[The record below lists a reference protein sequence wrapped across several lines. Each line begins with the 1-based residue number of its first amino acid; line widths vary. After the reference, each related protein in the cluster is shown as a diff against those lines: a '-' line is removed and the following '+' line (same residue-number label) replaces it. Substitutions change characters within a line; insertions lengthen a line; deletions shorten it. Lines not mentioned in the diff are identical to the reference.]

1 MRQQQQ
7 CAGRQDLSLAHCT
20 EQQGFQQNRQSAFV
34 LKRSLVLLFAVAC
47 GLSVANVYCAQ
58 PLLDAI
64 ARDFGVSQAS
74 AGLVVTVTQAG
85 YALGLFF
92 IVPLG
97 DLLDRRRLVVSQL
110 LISVLALIAVGISP
124 NMAVMLCS
132 VFVVGML
139 AVVIQV
145 LVAFA
150 ATLAT
155 PEERGNVVG
164 RVTSGVVIGILIAR
178 AAAGVLTD
186 IGGWRSVYLVSASLL
201 LLLAAALWKAL
212 PPGGNPDAPPSYRQL
227 LISVF
232 SLWGHEPVLRVRAGL
247 ALLIFAV
254 FNVLWTPLV
263 LPLSSPPISLSH
275 TAIGLFGLVGAA
287 GSFAAARAGRFADR
301 GLAQWTTG
309 AALVLLLAS
318 WPAIGFLHRS
328 LVALV
333 AGIVMLDLAVQAVHV
348 TNQSLIFA
356 RSPEARSRVVAVYM
370 TFYSVG
376 SGAGAIASTWV
387 FAHAGWGGVSL
398 LGAGLSATAL
408 AFWASTRQ
416 VTRGDSKVHLSST
429 TLEGEPYD
437 SLPHNRY

>member
-1 MRQQQQ
+1 MAQPQQ
-7 CAGRQDLSLAHCT
+7 CAGRQDLCLAHCA
-20 EQQGFQQNRQSAFV
+20 ERQSFPINRESAFV
-34 LKRSLVLLFAVAC
+34 FTEPLVVLFAVAC

-74 AGLVVTVTQAG
+74 LGLVVTVTQAG

-110 LISVLALIAVGISP
+110 LISVLALIAVGLSP
-124 NMAVMLCS
+124 NIAVMLCG
-132 VFVVGML
+132 VFVVGLL

-150 ATLAT
+150 ATLAR
-155 PEERGNVVG
+155 PEERGSIVG
-164 RVTSGVVIGILIAR
+164 RVTSGVVLGILMAR
-178 AAAGVLTD
+178 TVAGALTD
-186 IGGWRSVYLVSASLL
+186 LGGWRLVYLVSAALL
-201 LLLAAALWKAL
+201 LLMAVALWKAL
-212 PPGGNPDAPPSYRQL
+212 PPGGNPVASSSYARL
-227 LISVF
+227 LFSVF
-232 SLWGHEPVLRVRAGL
+232 TLWRHEPVLRVRAGL
-247 ALLIFAV
+247 ALLIFGA

-287 GSFAAARAGRFADR
+287 GALAAARAGGLADR

-309 AALVLLLAS
+309 TALVLLLAA

-348 TNQSLIFA
+348 TNQSMIFA
-356 RSPEARSRVVAVYM
+356 RWPEARSRLVAGYM
-370 TFYSVG
+370 TLYSIG
-376 SGAGAIASTWV
+376 SGTGAIASTWV
-387 FAHAGWGGVSL
+387 YAHAGWRGVSI

-408 AFWASTRQ
+408 VFWASTRHL
-416 VTRGDSKVHLSST
+416 TRNASESPSVVNHV
-429 TLEGEPYD
+429 
-437 SLPHNRY
+437 